1 MEVTYVKAKYV
12 FFINII
18 SIVQSNGSETLAWY
32 KNHMKDL
39 FLKAG
44 SGPHLENQ

>member
-12 FFINII
+12 FFITII
-18 SIVQSNGSETLAWY
+18 SIEQSNGSETLAWY

-39 FLKAG
+39 F
-44 SGPHLENQ
+44 